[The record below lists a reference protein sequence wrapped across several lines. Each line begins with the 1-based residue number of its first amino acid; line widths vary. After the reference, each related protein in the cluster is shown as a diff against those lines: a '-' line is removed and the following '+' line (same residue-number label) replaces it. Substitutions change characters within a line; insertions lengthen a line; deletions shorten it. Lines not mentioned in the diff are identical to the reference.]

1 MAGHTL
7 ASSFIF
13 AGETL
18 IFAGETLPLSIK
30 NPASK
35 IKLKL
40 C

>member
-18 IFAGETLPLSIK
+18 IFAGETLLLSM
-30 NPASK
+30 K
-35 IKLKL
+35 ILHQR
-40 C
+40 